1 MGATWWQH
9 LQVFILMHGNDSDE
23 EYFADHVIFSIEA
36 AQESGNEL
44 SDECNFEPIPEN
56 DDS

>member
-1 MGATWWQH
+1 M
-9 LQVFILMHGNDSDE
+9 ILMKNILLIMLPLD
-23 EYFADHVIFSIEA
+23 IEA